1 MGGVSPYGESSRMCM
16 AWTFLV
22 VWVVSRDYSAATTL
36 GATSAEQRTSSCA
49 LVLPMVSTWCALMLA
64 RAAACPGRAGAFED
78 AAGELAVAVVV
89 YGEMIRGV
97 SARVQSILLKKV
109 TL

>member
-1 MGGVSPYGESSRMCM
+1 M

-49 LVLPMVSTWCALMLA
+49 LVLPMVSTCCALMLA
-64 RAAACPGRAGAFED
+64 HAAASPGRAGAFED
-78 AAGELAVAVVV
+78 AAGELAVAVLM
-89 YGEMIRGV
+89 YGEVVRGV
-97 SARVQSILLKKV
+97 SARVRPVLLNIGYAV
-109 TL
+109 RDTPP

>member
-1 MGGVSPYGESSRMCM
+1 M

-49 LVLPMVSTWCALMLA
+49 LVLPMVSIWCALMLA
-64 RAAACPGRAGAFED
+64 RAAASPGRARAFVD
-78 AAGELAVAVVV
+78 VAGELAVAVLM
-89 YGEMIRGV
+89 YGEVIRGV